1 MNRSAP
7 TLHSIDEE
15 NLTDTNTNESA
26 DTIEDNK
33 STSNVSLQSI
43 TTYRNAFPNYYQ
55 NTHRPSG
62 REQESIEEN
71 DEPIDTIQ
79 LEDDRA
85 RPPSA
90 STKKSSKK
98 SQAPIQRSSSTQR
111 MSHPTDSIQYTD
123 ADGSNE
129 QQYRINNRPENKKNM
144 IDARDDEQE
153 HVSVQDNMSSSSK
166 TQPLPQRT
174 DANKSRKIRDLQ
186 FKLSRQEEESK
197 KQFDEL
203 QSKQS
208 RLENAIKLLVKQ
220 TSALGKHRQPVVD
233 ESESQFE
240 ASMSLIALFHS
251 SRSRSEGWCRSTGS
265 ELDHP
270 IASWFS
276 ATSKTKETQLL
287 KQSIGNISHS
297 WQQQSEEER

>member
-7 TLHSIDEE
+7 TLQSIDEE
-15 NLTDTNTNESA
+15 NLTDVNTNESA

-33 STSNVSLQSI
+33 STSNVSLQSL

-62 REQESIEEN
+62 REHESIEEN

-79 LEDDRA
+79 LEDDRT

-90 STKKSSKK
+90 PAKKSSKK
-98 SQAPIQRSSSTQR
+98 SQAPIQRSWSTQR
-111 MSHPTDSIQYTD
+111 MNHPTDSIQYTD
-123 ADGSNE
+123 ADGSHE
-129 QQYRINNRPENKKNM
+129 QQYRINNRQETKKNM
-144 IDARDDEQE
+144 IDAHDDEQE
-153 HVSVQDNMSSSSK
+153 QVAVQENMSSSSK

-174 DANKSRKIRDLQ
+174 DPNRSRKIRDLQ

-220 TSALGKHRQPVVD
+220 TSALGKHRQLVVD
-233 ESESQFE
+233 EPESQFE
-240 ASMSLIALFHS
+240 TSISLIALFHS
-251 SRSRSEGWCRSTGS
+251 SRSRSEG
-265 ELDHP
+265 
-270 IASWFS
+270 
-276 ATSKTKETQLL
+276 
-287 KQSIGNISHS
+287 
-297 WQQQSEEER
+297 